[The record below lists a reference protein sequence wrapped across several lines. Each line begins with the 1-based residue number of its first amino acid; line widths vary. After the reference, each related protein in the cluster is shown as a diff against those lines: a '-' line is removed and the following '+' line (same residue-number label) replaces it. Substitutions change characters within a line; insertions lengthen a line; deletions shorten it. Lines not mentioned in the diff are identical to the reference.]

1 MRLNIFTLLG
11 VKLSKFLICNIKF
24 GENILNTKSKLS
36 VMALTLALA
45 LGLTACKDEKATNQS
60 ADVAKQA
67 QEQNLTVNDK
77 SSFEV
82 KASYAIGASV
92 GSYLRHLQ
100 STQEQYIGKL
110 DEAFIKQGFADAL
123 AEKSSL
129 DNKAIETVLRD
140 LDKKVQEAMEAQA
153 KKEAQANLEAGKKF
167 LEENAKKE
175 GVKVT
180 SSGLQYK
187 VIKEGNGLT
196 PKSGDTINVIYK
208 GTTID
213 GKVFDEQKE
222 GVEFPLDNMIPGWVE
237 GLQLMKAGSQFEFYI
252 PADLAYGEAGA
263 ADVIKPNSVLV
274 FDVTLVDVKKA
285 ESKDTEN
292 KAEDE
297 VAPEKTDK

>member
-1 MRLNIFTLLG
+1 
-11 VKLSKFLICNIKF
+11 
-24 GENILNTKSKLS
+24 
-36 VMALTLALA
+36 MALTIALA
-45 LGLTACKDEKATNQS
+45 LGLTACKDEKTANQA

-67 QEQNLTVNDK
+67 QEQKLTVNDK
-77 SSFEV
+77 SSFEI
-82 KASYAIGASV
+82 KSSYAIGASV

-123 AEKSSL
+123 ADKSSL
-129 DNKAIETVLRD
+129 DTKTIETVLRD

-153 KKEAQANLEAGKKF
+153 KKEAQVNLEAGKKF

-252 PADLAYGEAGA
+252 PANLAYGEAGA

-292 KAEDE
+292 KSEDE
-297 VAPEKTDK
+297 KAPAKTGK